1 MAQPKRRWSKQRTRT
16 KRSTWKLKEKTMY
29 KKETMSLALKTVIIM
44 NLKGL
49 IFVKEKKYGTK
60 IEEEYSR

>member
-1 MAQPKRRWSKQRTRT
+1 
-16 KRSTWKLKEKTMY
+16 MY
-29 KKETMSLALKTVIIM
+29 KKETMYLALKTVIIM

>member
-1 MAQPKRRWSKQRTRT
+1 
-16 KRSTWKLKEKTMY
+16 MY
-29 KKETMSLALKTVIIM
+29 KKETISLALKTAIIM

-60 IEEEYSR
+60 IEEEY

>member
-1 MAQPKRRWSKQRTRT
+1 
-16 KRSTWKLKEKTMY
+16 MY

-49 IFVKEKKYGTK
+49 IFVKENK
-60 IEEEYSR
+60 IWNKN

>member
-1 MAQPKRRWSKQRTRT
+1 M
-16 KRSTWKLKEKTMY
+16 

-49 IFVKEKKYGTK
+49 IFVKENK
-60 IEEEYSR
+60 IWNKN